1 MYRKD
6 DANQLRFEDFY
17 LPFGGKLRSDN
28 RWVILSKQ
36 IPWHQVEQEYS
47 TNFSKNDTGNPAK
60 SARIAL
66 GSLIIKERLG
76 ATDRETVL
84 QIAENPYLQYFLG
97 FSEYKD
103 EDPFDHSLMTHFRKR
118 FDKGTLSGISRHFLA
133 CVARTAITSTT
144 ATSLTGWFESPGPLR
159 TIAIKTI
166 CSRQACSGSLT
177 TYFEILAVSGRQAKS
192 TSRF

>member
-6 DANQLRFEDFY
+6 NANQLQFEDFY

-36 IPWHQVEQEYS
+36 IPWHQVEQQYLA
-47 TNFSKNDTGNPAK
+47 NFSDNKAGCPAK

-76 ATDRETVL
+76 TTDRETVL

-103 EDPFDHSLMTHFRKR
+103 EVPFDHSLMQHVR
-118 FDKGTLSGISRHFLA
+118 
-133 CVARTAITSTT
+133 
-144 ATSLTGWFESPGPLR
+144 
-159 TIAIKTI
+159 
-166 CSRQACSGSLT
+166 RQMLH
-177 TYFEILAVSGRQAKS
+177 IRQ
-192 TSRF
+192 T